1 VARSGSELATPETE
15 DARGHDVSR
24 HRRRQLSP
32 DTSAA
37 SPATA
42 ARVRPRLTDVTGLD
56 EFRRLVEAMGAHLAT
71 RGLVASR
78 LREDEVS
85 E

>member
-1 VARSGSELATPETE
+1 M
-15 DARGHDVSR
+15 
-24 HRRRQLSP
+24 
-32 DTSAA
+32 
-37 SPATA
+37 
-42 ARVRPRLTDVTGLD
+42 RPRLTDVTGLD

-71 RGLVASR
+71 RGLVAAR